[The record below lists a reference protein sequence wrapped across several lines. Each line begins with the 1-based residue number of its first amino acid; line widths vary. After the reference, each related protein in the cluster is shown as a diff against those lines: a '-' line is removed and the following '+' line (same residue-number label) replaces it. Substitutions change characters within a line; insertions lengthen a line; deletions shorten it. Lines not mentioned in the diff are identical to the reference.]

1 MGYTMTIYV
10 DKLSDGYV
18 MPYLPASDFSV
29 DRSQSLT
36 DYSSVNASYSV
47 PGTPSPDEFEW
58 KGLWPKRTALWANR
72 KCTVLPLIFKKWVDA
87 KRAERRAFH
96 VLITDETGNTVVSGL
111 YAMTKFSYTPKQ
123 SGDVQI
129 QMGFKGSP
137 EIKVAKPSSSGSAS
151 KDVDKTVDQILS
163 AKGVAAVQQAIKNLS
178 SSSKVVTAAKASA
191 LATATKK
198 AVDSVS
204 SAAKKSAA
212 TKVLKKF

>member
-1 MGYTMTIYV
+1 MSYTMTIYV
-10 DKLSDGYV
+10 EKLTDGYV

-29 DRSQSLT
+29 DRSQSVT

-72 KCTVLPLIFKKWVDA
+72 KCTVLPLIFKKWVDT

-96 VLITDETGNTVVSGL
+96 VLITDESGNTVVSGR
-111 YAMTKFSYTPKQ
+111 YSMTKFSYTPQQ

-129 QMGFKGSP
+129 QMGFKASP

-151 KDVDKTVDQILS
+151 VDKTVDQILS

>member
-10 DKLSDGYV
+10 DKLTDGYV

-29 DRSQSLT
+29 DRSQSVT

-58 KGLWPKRTALWANR
+58 KGLWPKRTALWANP
-72 KCTVLPLIFKKWVDA
+72 KCTVLPLIFKKWVDT

-96 VLITDETGNTVVSGL
+96 VLITDESGNTVVSGL
-111 YAMTKFSYTPKQ
+111 YSMTKFSYTPQQ

-129 QMGFKGSP
+129 QMGFKASP
-137 EIKVAKPSSSGSAS
+137 EIKVAKTSSSGSAS

-178 SSSKVVTAAKASA
+178 SSKVVSAAKASA

-198 AVDSVS
+198 VVDSVS